1 MSNPENMGE
10 KELLNKAIGG
20 WRGLIDSALPS
31 TLFILIFVFQ
41 KNLNNALIASLVL
54 GGVLLVI
61 RLFERRSL
69 TQVFSGFIGLS
80 ISAFLT
86 WRTKDASNFFLTG
99 IVTNGIYGFFLLI
112 SVLIRKPLIGYLVGS
127 LVGDTS
133 GWLKHPLLVRAYTTV
148 TWLWVAVFGL
158 RLLVQIPLYLNDN
171 IALLGTVKIFMGWPL
186 YLFAVWLTYQIVQ
199 TARAK
204 IN

>member
-1 MSNPENMGE
+1 MTNSENMGE

-31 TLFILIFVFQ
+31 MIFIVIFVFQ
-41 KNLNNALIASLVL
+41 KNLNNALVASLAL
-54 GGVLLVI
+54 GGVLLLI
-61 RLFERRSL
+61 RLLERKSL
-69 TQVFSGFIGLS
+69 TQVFSGFLGLS
-80 ISAFLT
+80 ISVFLT

-112 SVLIRKPLIGYLVGS
+112 SVLIKKPLIGYLVGS

-158 RLLVQIPLYLNDN
+158 RLLVQIPLYLNDS
-171 IALLGTVKIFMGWPL
+171 IALLGSVKIFMGWPL
-186 YLFAVWLTYQIVQ
+186 YLFAAWLTYQIVQ

>member
-80 ISAFLT
+80 ISVFLT

-199 TARAK
+199 TAREK

>member
-31 TLFILIFVFQ
+31 MLFIVIFVFQ
-41 KNLNNALIASLVL
+41 KNLNNALIASLAL

-61 RLFERRSL
+61 RLIERKSL
-69 TQVFSGFIGLS
+69 TQVFSGFLGLS
-80 ISAFLT
+80 ISVFLT

-112 SVLIRKPLIGYLVGS
+112 SVLIRKPLSGYLVGS
-127 LVGDTS
+127 LVGDTT
-133 GWLKHPLLVRAYTTV
+133 GWFKHPLLVRAYTTV

-158 RLLVQIPLYLNDN
+158 RLLVQIPLYLNDS
-171 IALLGTVKIFMGWPL
+171 IALLGSVKIFMGWPL
-186 YLFAVWLTYQIVQ
+186 YLFAVWFTYQIVQ

>member
-1 MSNPENMGE
+1 MSNRENMGE

-31 TLFILIFVFQ
+31 MLFIVIFVFQ
-41 KNLNNALIASLVL
+41 KNLNNALIASLAL

-61 RLFERRSL
+61 RLIERKSL
-69 TQVFSGFIGLS
+69 TQVFSGFLGLS
-80 ISAFLT
+80 ISVFLT

-127 LVGDTS
+127 LVGDTT

-158 RLLVQIPLYLNDN
+158 RLLVQIPLYLNDS
-171 IALLGTVKIFMGWPL
+171 IALLGSVKIFMGWPL
-186 YLFAVWLTYQIVQ
+186 YLFAAWLTYQIVQ

>member
-31 TLFILIFVFQ
+31 MLFIVIFVFQ
-41 KNLNNALIASLVL
+41 KNLNNALIASLAL

-61 RLFERRSL
+61 RLFERKSL
-69 TQVFSGFIGLS
+69 TQVFSGFLGLS
-80 ISAFLT
+80 ISVFLT

-99 IVTNGIYGFFLLI
+99 IVTNAIYGFFLLI

-127 LVGDTS
+127 LVGDTT

-158 RLLVQIPLYLNDN
+158 RLIVQIPLYLNDS
-171 IALLGTVKIFMGWPL
+171 IALLGSVKIFMGWPL

>member
-31 TLFILIFVFQ
+31 MLFIVIFVFQ
-41 KNLNNALIASLVL
+41 KNLNNALIASLAL

-61 RLFERRSL
+61 RLIERKSL

-80 ISAFLT
+80 ISVFLT

-127 LVGDTS
+127 LVGDTT

-158 RLLVQIPLYLNDN
+158 RLLVQIPLYLNDS
-171 IALLGTVKIFMGWPL
+171 IALLGSVKIFMGWPL

>member
-1 MSNPENMGE
+1 MSKAENMGE

-80 ISAFLT
+80 ISVFLT

>member
-54 GGVLLVI
+54 GGVLLLI
-61 RLFERRSL
+61 RLFERKSL

-80 ISAFLT
+80 ISVFLT

>member
-41 KNLNNALIASLVL
+41 KNLNNALIAALVL
-54 GGVLLVI
+54 GGVLLII
-61 RLFERRSL
+61 RLFERKSL
-69 TQVFSGFIGLS
+69 TQVFGGFIGLS
-80 ISAFLT
+80 ISVFLT

-204 IN
+204 IK

>member
-31 TLFILIFVFQ
+31 MLFIVIFVFQ
-41 KNLNNALIASLVL
+41 KNLNNALIASLAL

-61 RLFERRSL
+61 RLIERKSL
-69 TQVFSGFIGLS
+69 TQVFSGFLGLS
-80 ISAFLT
+80 ISVFLT

-127 LVGDTS
+127 LVGDTT

-158 RLLVQIPLYLNDN
+158 RLLVQIPLYLNDS
-171 IALLGTVKIFMGWPL
+171 IALLGSVKIFMGWPL
-186 YLFAVWLTYQIVQ
+186 YLFAAWLTYQIVQ

>member
-31 TLFILIFVFQ
+31 MLFIVIFVFQ
-41 KNLNNALIASLVL
+41 KNLNNALIASLAL
-54 GGVLLVI
+54 GAVLLVI
-61 RLFERRSL
+61 RLIERKSL

-80 ISAFLT
+80 ISVFLT

-99 IVTNGIYGFFLLI
+99 IVTNAIYGFFLLI

-127 LVGDTS
+127 LVGDTT

-148 TWLWVAVFGL
+148 TWMWVAVFGL
-158 RLLVQIPLYLNDN
+158 RLLVQIPLYLNDS
-171 IALLGTVKIFMGWPL
+171 IALLGSVKIFMGWPL

>member
-31 TLFILIFVFQ
+31 MLFIVIFVFQ
-41 KNLNNALIASLVL
+41 KNLNNALIASLAL

-61 RLFERRSL
+61 RLIERKSL
-69 TQVFSGFIGLS
+69 TQVFSGFLGLS
-80 ISAFLT
+80 ISVFLT

-99 IVTNGIYGFFLLI
+99 IVTNAIYGFFLLI
-112 SVLIRKPLIGYLVGS
+112 SVLIRKPLIGYLVGA

-148 TWLWVAVFGL
+148 TWLGVAEFGL
-158 RLLVQIPLYLNDN
+158 RLLVQIPLYLNDS
-171 IALLGTVKIFMGWPL
+171 IALLGSVKIFMGWPL

>member
-31 TLFILIFVFQ
+31 MLFIVIFVFQ
-41 KNLNNALIASLVL
+41 KNLNNALIASLAL
-54 GGVLLVI
+54 GAVLLVI
-61 RLFERRSL
+61 RLIERKSL
-69 TQVFSGFIGLS
+69 TQVFSGFLGLS
-80 ISAFLT
+80 VSVFLT

-99 IVTNGIYGFFLLI
+99 IVTNAVYGFFLLI

-127 LVGDTS
+127 LVGDTT

-158 RLLVQIPLYLNDN
+158 RLLVQIPLYLNDS
-171 IALLGTVKIFMGWPL
+171 IALLGSVKIFMGWPL

>member
-31 TLFILIFVFQ
+31 MLFILIFVFQ

-61 RLFERRSL
+61 RLFERKSL
-69 TQVFSGFIGLS
+69 TQVFSGFFGLS
-80 ISAFLT
+80 ISVFLT

>member
-1 MSNPENMGE
+1 MTNSESMGE

-31 TLFILIFVFQ
+31 MLFIAIFVFQ
-41 KNLNNALIASLVL
+41 ENLNNALISSLTL
-54 GGVLLVI
+54 GGVLLLI
-61 RLFERRSL
+61 RLFERKSL
-69 TQVFSGFIGLS
+69 TQVFSGFLGLS
-80 ISAFLT
+80 ISVFLT

-127 LVGDTS
+127 LVGDTT

-158 RLLVQIPLYLNDN
+158 RLLVQIPLYLNN
-171 IALLGTVKIFMGWPL
+171 SIALLGSVKIFMGWPL

>member
-20 WRGLIDSALPS
+20 WRGLVDSGLPS
-31 TLFILIFVFQ
+31 MLFILIFVFQ
-41 KNLNNALIASLVL
+41 QNLNNALIAALIL
-54 GGVLLVI
+54 GGILLLI
-61 RLFERRSL
+61 RLIERKPL
-69 TQVFSGFIGLS
+69 TQVLSGFVGLS
-80 ISAFLT
+80 ISVLIT

-99 IVTNGIYGFFLLI
+99 IITNAVYGFALLV

-133 GWLKHPLLVRAYTTV
+133 GWLKHPLLVRAYTIV
-148 TWLWVAVFGL
+148 TWIWVAVFGI
-158 RLLVQIPLYLNDN
+158 RLVVQIPLYLNDSV
-171 IALLGTVKIFMGWPL
+171 ALLGSVKIFMGWPL
-186 YLFAVWLTYQIVQ
+186 YLFAVWVTYQIVK

-204 IN
+204 II

>member
-31 TLFILIFVFQ
+31 MLFIVIFVFQ
-41 KNLNNALIASLVL
+41 KNLKNALIASLAL
-54 GGVLLVI
+54 GAVLLVI
-61 RLFERRSL
+61 RLIERKSL
-69 TQVFSGFIGLS
+69 TQVFSGFLGLS
-80 ISAFLT
+80 ISVFLT

-99 IVTNGIYGFFLLI
+99 IVTNAIYGFFLLI

-158 RLLVQIPLYLNDN
+158 RLLVQIPLYLNDS
-171 IALLGTVKIFMGWPL
+171 IALLGSVKIFMGWPL

>member
-31 TLFILIFVFQ
+31 MLFIVIFVFQ
-41 KNLNNALIASLVL
+41 KNLNNALIASLAL
-54 GGVLLVI
+54 GGVLLLI
-61 RLFERRSL
+61 RLIERKSL
-69 TQVFSGFIGLS
+69 TQVFSGFLGLS
-80 ISAFLT
+80 ISVFLT

-99 IVTNGIYGFFLLI
+99 IVTNAIYGFFLLI

-158 RLLVQIPLYLNDN
+158 RLLVQIPLYLNDS
-171 IALLGTVKIFMGWPL
+171 IALLGSVKIFMGWPL

-199 TARAK
+199 TTRAK

>member
-41 KNLNNALIASLVL
+41 KNLNNALIAALVL
-54 GGVLLVI
+54 GGVLLLI
-61 RLFERRSL
+61 RLFERKSL

-80 ISAFLT
+80 ISVFLT

>member
-31 TLFILIFVFQ
+31 MLFIVIFVFQ
-41 KNLNNALIASLVL
+41 ENLNNALIASLAL
-54 GGVLLVI
+54 GGVLLLI
-61 RLFERRSL
+61 RLFERKSL
-69 TQVFSGFIGLS
+69 TQVFSGFLGLS
-80 ISAFLT
+80 ISVFLT

-127 LVGDTS
+127 LVGDTT

-158 RLLVQIPLYLNDN
+158 RLLVQIPLYLNDS
-171 IALLGTVKIFMGWPL
+171 IALLGSVKIFMGWPL